1 MQKRNTPIQ
10 RLLPYPKRSRFKRDV
25 ITPARNRRL
34 ANNLLFVLIK
44 NPIVVEVTNRVLYRV
59 AQILFR
65 VPIKQ
70 MRNTI
75 TFLIVYP
82 SHPDRW
88 NRVIHH
94 TAKIHFFWQKSE
106 YHRTFA
112 KLMACN
118 LSHNLIK
125 HYADHLRLELSL
137 SENSVEAYCH
147 DVNLFLQYL
156 ESQNESTE
164 IKDIKQATVENFF
177 AYLYDMNIGA
187 SSQARI
193 LSGLKSFWRYLTQES
208 LTEKDPTELIVSPSM
223 GRHLPEVLS
232 YEEIQKM
239 IDSIDLSQP
248 NGHRNK
254 AMIEVMYGC
263 GLRVSELI
271 GLQISN
277 IYKDDGFLRIFG
289 KGSKERLVPIG
300 DSSLKILF
308 QYIEGARLH
317 IKPKPKYT
325 DTVFLNSRGTGLTRQ
340 TVFLLVKE
348 LAERNGIHKT
358 ISPHTFRHSFA
369 THLLEGGANLLAVQQ
384 MLGHASV
391 STTEIYTHIS
401 DDLLRETLMDFHPR
415 NRS

>member
-1 MQKRNTPIQ
+1 M
-10 RLLPYPKRSRFKRDV
+10 
-25 ITPARNRRL
+25 
-34 ANNLLFVLIK
+34 
-44 NPIVVEVTNRVLYRV
+44 TN
-59 AQILFR
+59 IS
-65 VPIKQ
+65 P
-70 MRNTI
+70 
-75 TFLIVYP
+75 
-82 SHPDRW
+82 
-88 NRVIHH
+88 
-94 TAKIHFFWQKSE
+94 
-106 YHRTFA
+106 
-112 KLMACN
+112 
-118 LSHNLIK
+118 NLIK

-137 SENSVEAYCH
+137 SDNSVEAYCH

-156 ESQNESTE
+156 ESQEQST
-164 IKDIKQATVENFF
+164 DIDEVKQDTIENFF
-177 AYLYDMNIGA
+177 AYLYDLNIGA
-187 SSQARI
+187 SSQTRI
-193 LSGLKSFWRYLTQES
+193 LSGLKSFYRFLLQENLT
-208 LTEKDPTELIVSPSM
+208 TKDPTALITSPSR

-232 YEEIQKM
+232 YPEIQKM

-271 GLQISN
+271 SLQISD
-277 IYKDDGFLRIFG
+277 IYKEDGFLRIFG

-300 DSSLKILF
+300 DSSLKILY
-308 QYIEGARLH
+308 QYINGARLH
-317 IKPKPKYT
+317 ITPKPKFT

-348 LAERNGIHKT
+348 LAERNGISKS

-401 DDLLRETLMDFHPR
+401 DDLLRETLTEFHPR
-415 NRS
+415 LKPHD

>member
-1 MQKRNTPIQ
+1 MSQVNISQ
-10 RLLPYPKRSRFKRDV
+10 
-25 ITPARNRRL
+25 
-34 ANNLLFVLIK
+34 
-44 NPIVVEVTNRVLYRV
+44 
-59 AQILFR
+59 
-65 VPIKQ
+65 
-70 MRNTI
+70 
-75 TFLIVYP
+75 
-82 SHPDRW
+82 
-88 NRVIHH
+88 
-94 TAKIHFFWQKSE
+94 
-106 YHRTFA
+106 
-112 KLMACN
+112 
-118 LSHNLIK
+118 NLIK

-137 SENSVEAYCH
+137 SDNSVEAYCH

-156 ESQNESTE
+156 ENQSHSTE
-164 IKDIKQATVENFF
+164 VGEIKQNTIENFF
-177 AYLYDMNIGA
+177 AYLYDLNIGA
-187 SSQARI
+187 TSQARI
-193 LSGLKSFWRYLTQES
+193 LSGLKSFWRYLIQED
-208 LTEKDPTELIVSPSM
+208 LAEKDPTELISSPSL

-232 YEEIQKM
+232 YEEIQTM

-271 GLQISN
+271 GLQISD
-277 IYKDDGFLRIFG
+277 IYREDGFLRIFG

-300 DSSLKILF
+300 NTSLEILF
-308 QYIEGARLH
+308 HYIDGARKH
-317 IKPKPKYT
+317 IQVKPKYS

-348 LAERNGIHKT
+348 LAEKNGIKKT

-401 DDLLRETLMDFHPR
+401 DDLLRETLMEFHPR
-415 NRS
+415 QKK

>member
-1 MQKRNTPIQ
+1 MNKP
-10 RLLPYPKRSRFKRDV
+10 S
-25 ITPARNRRL
+25 
-34 ANNLLFVLIK
+34 ANI
-44 NPIVVEVTNRVLYRV
+44 NP
-59 AQILFR
+59 
-65 VPIKQ
+65 
-70 MRNTI
+70 
-75 TFLIVYP
+75 
-82 SHPDRW
+82 
-88 NRVIHH
+88 
-94 TAKIHFFWQKSE
+94 
-106 YHRTFA
+106 
-112 KLMACN
+112 
-118 LSHNLIK
+118 NLIK

-137 SENSVEAYCH
+137 SDNSVEAYCH
-147 DVNLFLQYL
+147 DINLFLQYL
-156 ESQNESTE
+156 ECRDGACTVSTE
-164 IKDIKQATVENFF
+164 IDDIKQDTIENFF
-177 AYLYDMNIGA
+177 AYLYDLNIGA
-187 SSQARI
+187 TSQARI
-193 LSGLKSFWRYLTQES
+193 LSGLKSFWRYLIQEG
-208 LTEKDPTELIVSPSM
+208 LAENDPAELITSPSL

-239 IDSIDLSQP
+239 IDSIDLSQT

-277 IYKDDGFLRIFG
+277 VYREDGFLRIFG

-308 QYIEGARLH
+308 QYIDGARKH
-317 IKPKPKYT
+317 IQVKPKFT

-348 LAERNGIHKT
+348 LAEKNGIQKT

-401 DDLLRETLMDFHPR
+401 DDLLRETLMDYHPR
-415 NRS
+415 LKPH

>member
-1 MQKRNTPIQ
+1 
-10 RLLPYPKRSRFKRDV
+10 
-25 ITPARNRRL
+25 
-34 ANNLLFVLIK
+34 
-44 NPIVVEVTNRVLYRV
+44 
-59 AQILFR
+59 
-65 VPIKQ
+65 
-70 MRNTI
+70 
-75 TFLIVYP
+75 
-82 SHPDRW
+82 
-88 NRVIHH
+88 
-94 TAKIHFFWQKSE
+94 
-106 YHRTFA
+106 
-112 KLMACN
+112 MATN
-118 LSHNLIK
+118 LSANLIK

-137 SENSVEAYCH
+137 SDNNVEAYCH
-147 DVNLFLQYL
+147 DVGLFLQYL
-156 ESQNESTE
+156 DSQGHSTL
-164 IKDIKQATVENFF
+164 IGDIHQNTIENFF
-177 AYLYDMNIGA
+177 AYLYDLDIGA

-193 LSGLKSFWRYLTQES
+193 LSGLKSFWRYLIQED
-208 LTEKDPTELIVSPSM
+208 LAEKDPTELISSPSL

-232 YEEIQKM
+232 FEEIQTM

-308 QYIEGARLH
+308 QYIDGARKH
-317 IKPKPKYT
+317 IQVKPKFS
-325 DTVFLNSRGTGLTRQ
+325 DIVFLNSRGTGLTRQ

-401 DDLLRETLMDFHPR
+401 DDLLRETLTSFHPR
-415 NRS
+415 LK